1 MCLKYWALHR
11 FFFFGYYSAKQPTQ
25 PTLIAYCHIPS
36 THHNELKADQSSQQH
51 PLHLLQG
58 FTSPFLHSRC
68 DGSGVDSRRSRPLG
82 FTAHSKRGPLHLP
95 GDLAF
100 MLLVILPTHKMRP
113 ISGLFITLL
122 PKRFKNEKQDLVH
135 DFHARSQ
142 PARLLAA
149 ANTSYSCWW
158 WHRASSPALMLHYVS
173 LSRSSVG
180 DSLPACGNSWN
191 CFFRLTLQ
199 GLSRLQEAEL

>member
-1 MCLKYWALHR
+1 MKTLYKP
-11 FFFFGYYSAKQPTQ
+11 FSYYPAKQPMP
-25 PTLIAYCHIPS
+25 PTLISWCHIPLYS
-36 THHNELKADQSSQQH
+36 PQWVKSRPRLSAASFALCTASSSSSLQMWCFRSSQKAI
-51 PLHLLQG
+51 P
-58 FTSPFLHSRC
+58 
-68 DGSGVDSRRSRPLG
+68 PLG
-82 FTAHSKRGPLHLP
+82 FTAHSRRGTVHLLE
-95 GDLAF
+95 DLAF

-122 PKRFKNEKQDLVH
+122 PKHFKREKQCRVH
-135 DFHARSQ
+135 DFHAKPQ

-158 WHRASSPALMLHYVS
+158 WHRTSSPALMLCYVS

-199 GLSRLQEAEL
+199 GLWRMQEAEL